1 MKLSKGPNSGLS
13 APVLQKA
20 KSVID
25 ENASEKLL
33 GQAFDIIFK
42 EFERYMGIMRRYK
55 GADWSVYVRK
65 RNHER
70 KEEETP
76 EKIGAGY
83 DGPLL
88 DDLEIAAEEEAK
100 KSQAEKEKAEKEK
113 ADETET

>member
-42 EFERYMGIMRRYK
+42 EFERYMGIMRRY
-55 GADWSVYVRK
+55 
-65 RNHER
+65 
-70 KEEETP
+70 
-76 EKIGAGY
+76 
-83 DGPLL
+83 
-88 DDLEIAAEEEAK
+88 
-100 KSQAEKEKAEKEK
+100 
-113 ADETET
+113 